1 MGLMR
6 GARQKNEP
14 VMQMDTANTF
24 QRALY
29 KRSYRRNTL
38 VELDAKIAVSASR
51 PSRLR
56 AAVRAEEFASEKRKN
71 GIPGV
76 SIMVGRKYE
85 ANSYAECASSSKH
98 IFTPFC
104 SARDYVTSELNRD
117 PCITTSSGRIAYASV
132 AESGK
137 NLGK

>member
-1 MGLMR
+1 
-6 GARQKNEP
+6 
-14 VMQMDTANTF
+14 MQMDTANTF

-29 KRSYRRNTL
+29 QKELQKKHPRGVRTRRFR
-38 VELDAKIAVSASR
+38 VQSFR

-56 AAVRAEEFASEKRKN
+56 AGVRAGEIREWKAEN

-76 SIMVGRKYE
+76 SIMGGRKYE

-117 PCITTSSGRIAYASV
+117 PCFTTSSGRIAYASV